1 MDLYQFYSK
10 PSTLLGAKE
19 KKYLPWVA
27 FEQATKG
34 KKLDARQLAV
44 IASDPK
50 YAYSYAREIIQGS
63 WPQGEA
69 AIANSPRYAYNYAN
83 YIVQNR
89 WPKGEAAIA
98 SDSSYAYLYALYVI
112 QGRWPEGE
120 AAIASNPY
128 YAYRYAILN
137 SLSKKS

>member
-1 MDLYQFYSK
+1 MDLYQFYSN
-10 PSTLLGAKE
+10 PDELLGADE

-27 FEQATKG
+27 YKQAENG

-44 IASDPK
+44 IASDPH
-50 YAYSYAREIIQGS
+50 YAYSYAINFIQGR
-63 WPQGEA
+63 WPEGEA
-69 AIANSPRYAYNYAN
+69 AIASRPEYAYKYAVN
-83 YIVQNR
+83 VIHGR

-98 SDSSYAYLYALYVI
+98 SDPAHAYLYALYVI
-112 QGRWPEGE
+112 QGRFPLGE